1 MTKVNHAVKTIAALL
16 EPVAGKIRARLGNNI
31 APRELDRDLD
41 VRLDR
46 RAPGGRSRD
55 EAIRHNRELV
65 ASWYLH
71 GAGIEIGALH
81 NPLVVPPTARVRYVD
96 RMTETDLRAQYAEL
110 ASHNLVH
117 VDIVDDGTLL
127 RTVAEAS
134 QDFVIA
140 NHFLEHCP
148 NTIEAIENMLRVLKT
163 GGILYLAIPDK
174 LHTFDIDRP
183 VTTIDHLLKDYEE
196 GHEWS
201 RRADFEEWTRLVNK
215 TREEL
220 VAEETDRL
228 MEMDYSIHYH
238 VWTQAEMLELM
249 CTLQKRL
256 SFPFSLEFLLRNGH
270 EVIFLLRKTDGR
282 H

>member
-1 MTKVNHAVKTIAALL
+1 MTRVNHAVKSLVTLL
-16 EPVAGKIRARLGNNI
+16 EPVTSKIRARFDSNTTSHEI
-31 APRELDRDLD
+31 DRDLD
-41 VRLDR
+41 VRVDR
-46 RAPGGRSRD
+46 DALNGRSRD
-55 EAIRHNRELV
+55 EAIRHNRDLV
-65 ASWYLH
+65 AGWYLH
-71 GAGIEIGALH
+71 GEGIEIGALH

-96 RMTETDLRAQYAEL
+96 RMTETELRSQYAEL
-110 ASHNLVH
+110 ASYNLVD

-127 RTVAEAS
+127 RTVNEAS

-163 GGILYLAIPDK
+163 NGILYLAIPDK

-249 CTLQKRL
+249 VTLQKRL
-256 SFPFSLEFLLRNGH
+256 RFPFSLEFLLRNGH
-270 EVIFLLRKTDGR
+270 EVIFILRKTEGR
-282 H
+282 A

>member
-1 MTKVNHAVKTIAALL
+1 MTRVNHTVKHFVSLL
-16 EPVAGKIRARLGNNI
+16 RPVAGKLKARLNNTVSPEI
-31 APRELDRDLD
+31 DRDLD

-46 RAPGGRSRD
+46 DALIGRSRD

-65 ASWYLH
+65 AGWYLH
-71 GAGIEIGALH
+71 GDGIEIGALH

-96 RMTETDLRAQYAEL
+96 RMTETELRSQYAEL
-110 ASHNLVH
+110 ASYNLVH

-127 RTVAEAS
+127 RTVDEAS

-148 NTIEAIENMLRVLKT
+148 NTIEAIENMLRVLKSD
-163 GGILYLAIPDK
+163 GILYLAIPDK
-174 LHTFDIDRP
+174 LHTFDIARP
-183 VTTIDHLLKDYEE
+183 VTTIDHLLRDYEE

-238 VWTQAEMLELM
+238 VWTQAEMLELIY
-249 CTLQKRL
+249 TLQKRL
-256 SFPFSLEFLLRNGH
+256 NFPFALEFLLRNGH
-270 EVIFLLRKTDGR
+270 EVIFILRKINGR
-282 H
+282 V